1 MIRSVRIRGFKRL
14 HEAKFHFTGNVVPT
28 GPNETNKTNKTNK
41 TTVLQA
47 IAPRV
52 RTLRRWRDLGDF
64 KRATATAGRRARSIA
79 A

>member
-28 GPNETNKTNKTNK
+28 GPNETNKT
-41 TTVLQA
+41 TVLQA
-47 IAPRV
+47 IASRV
-52 RTLRRWRDLGDF
+52 LTLHRWRDLGDF